1 MDQDNSGLGVI
12 KMEKRTKASIQ
23 SFWYELFHI
32 LHIKRF
38 IVWSRE
44 LFSSRTEAANT
55 KGARRKAHLVH
66 LVS

>member
-1 MDQDNSGLGVI
+1 
-12 KMEKRTKASIQ
+12 MEKRTKASIQ

-66 LVS
+66 LGS